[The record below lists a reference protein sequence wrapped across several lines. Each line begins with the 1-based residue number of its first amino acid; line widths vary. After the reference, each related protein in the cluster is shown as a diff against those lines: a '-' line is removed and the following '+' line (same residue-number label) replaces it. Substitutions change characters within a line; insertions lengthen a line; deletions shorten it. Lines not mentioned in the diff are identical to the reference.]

1 MQHKFTINKPVLYSF
16 IFSVLSSYTIYCVI
30 SQQFYIQ
37 LNANAISSF
46 AYALIDTDVI
56 MRVPLSILSIASFNL
71 WTNNNTHIS
80 FIDVTS
86 IFWTIIATTLYII
99 PNNRRLLS
107 AVNVVFVAF
116 IIGAIGTDTDT
127 LITDYYNVNLI
138 VLNALVYTL
147 CATIMASIYGLNRN
161 FLIGTS
167 LASVGYICKLLFI
180 FMDQRWGT
188 AVFHIITA
196 LGIHFTLKL
205 KENITVKMISL
216 QNNISLV

>member
-1 MQHKFTINKPVLYSF
+1 MLHKFTIYKPILYSF
-16 IFSVLSSYTIYCVI
+16 LFSVLSSYTIYCVI

-71 WTNNNTHIS
+71 WTHNNKQIS

-107 AVNVVFVAF
+107 VVNIAFISF
-116 IIGAIGTDTDT
+116 IIGAIATDKDT
-127 LITDYYNVNLI
+127 PILCYYADNLI
-138 VLNALVYTL
+138 VLNALIYTL
-147 CATIMASIYGLNRN
+147 CATIMASIYGINRN

-167 LASVGYICKLLFI
+167 LSSLGYICKLLFI

-188 AVFHIITA
+188 TVFHIITA
-196 LGIHFTLKL
+196 LGIQFLLKL
-205 KENITVKMISL
+205 YTTKEILSIQL
-216 QNNISLV
+216 NNISIS